1 MSREP
6 AAALRERI
14 ENTIRGLTIDAV
26 GAASSGHVGAPLGL
40 ARPVFELWDRHLRF
54 DPRDPDWPLRDRFVL
69 SAGHASMLLYSL
81 LHLFGFDIPLEEIR
95 RFRQLGSRTPGH
107 PEYGETPGV
116 EVTTGPLGQGFG
128 HAVGMALAARMARS
142 RYGRGGE
149 GPGHHRV
156 YVVASDGDLM
166 EGVSHEAASI
176 AGHLGL
182 GNLVVLYD
190 DNRVTIDGP
199 TELSFSENVPG
210 RFDAY
215 GWHVLEADG
224 EDVASVRDALEAA
237 KAEEGRPSILCLRT
251 VIGYGSPNRA
261 GTGAAHGAAISE
273 EEEAR
278 LTKEN
283 LGWPLEPTFLV
294 PEDVRGYLAQSIA
307 AKRAD
312 REAEDARLDR
322 WRASH
327 PDLARA
333 WETARGREVAQGF
346 EGRLLEGLAEK
357 SKATRQYSGEAL
369 ARLCEEVPYL
379 VGGSADLA
387 GSNNTTLPA
396 GAFIGPGAGEGV
408 DPFAG
413 SNFHFGVREHAMGTI
428 ANGIALDGTF
438 LPYAGTFLVFS
449 DYMRPTIRLAAL
461 MGVRST
467 FVFTHDTI
475 FTDEDG
481 PTHQPVEQ
489 LDALRA
495 IPGLTVFRPADS
507 LETTM
512 AWAWVASQA
521 SGPVL
526 FALSR
531 QKVATFK
538 REASFDPRSVWKG
551 AYAVREPESPP
562 DVVLVA
568 TGSEVP
574 LACEAADRLREEGAM
589 ARVVSCPSLELFLA
603 QPEDYQ
609 RALVPDDGPPVAVVE
624 ALRAESFRRLVGRRG
639 FVYGVDRF
647 GASAPSGV
655 LAEAYGFTAERLAAR
670 VLAHLGR

>member
-6 AAALRERI
+6 SAALRERI
-14 ENTIRGLTIDAV
+14 ENTIRCLTLDAV
-26 GAASSGHVGAPLGL
+26 HTARSGHMGAPMGL
-40 ARPVFELWDRHLRF
+40 ARPVFELWDQHLRF
-54 DPRDPDWPLRDRFVL
+54 DPLDPDWPLRDRFVL

-81 LHLFGFDIPLEEIR
+81 LHLFGFDLSLDDIR
-95 RFRQLGSRTPGH
+95 SFRQLGSRTPGH
-107 PEYGETPGV
+107 PEYGHTPGV

-128 HAVGMALAARMARS
+128 HAVGMALAARMTRS
-142 RYGRGGE
+142 RFGREGE

-166 EGVSHEAASI
+166 EGLSHEAASL
-176 AGHLGL
+176 AGHLQL

-190 DNRVTIDGP
+190 DNLVTIDGP
-199 TELSFSENVPG
+199 TALSFSEDVPR
-210 RFDAY
+210 RFEAY
-215 GWHVLEADG
+215 GWQALEADG
-224 EDVASVRDALEAA
+224 DDVGSVREALEAA
-237 KAEEGRPSILCLRT
+237 KAEGARPSILCVRT
-251 VIGYGSPNRA
+251 VIGHGSPHKA
-261 GTGAAHGAAISE
+261 GESAAHGVLAE
-273 EEEAR
+273 EEVR

-283 LGWPLEPTFLV
+283 LGWPLEPAFLV
-294 PEDVRGYLAQSIA
+294 PEDVRAYLKQRIEVKRSERKA
-307 AKRAD
+307 AD
-312 REAEDARLDR
+312 ERLER
-322 WRASH
+322 WRAPH
-327 PDLARA
+327 PELAGA
-333 WETARGREVAQGF
+333 WETARSRAVAPDLAD
-346 EGRLLEGLAEK
+346 RLLAGLEEK
-357 SKATRQYSGEAL
+357 SQATRQYSGQAL
-369 ARLCEEVPYL
+369 SRLGEEVPYL

-396 GAFIGPGAGEGV
+396 GGFVGPGAGEGA

-413 SNFHFGVREHAMGTI
+413 SNLHFGVREHAMGAIT
-428 ANGIALDGTF
+428 NGIALDGTF
-438 LPYAGTFLVFS
+438 LPYSGTFLVFS
-449 DYMRPTIRLAAL
+449 DYMRPSIRLAAL

-475 FTDEDG
+475 FTGEDG

-495 IPGLTVFRPADS
+495 IPGLTVFRPADVV
-507 LETTM
+507 ETTM

-521 SGPVL
+521 KGPVL

-538 REASFDPRSVWKG
+538 RQASFDPRSVWRG

-574 LACEAADRLREEGAM
+574 LACETDDRLREEGTM

-603 QPEDYQ
+603 QPDHYQ
-609 RALVPDDGPPVAVVE
+609 RALLPEDGPPVVVIE

-639 FVYGVDRF
+639 FIYGVDRF
-647 GASAPSGV
+647 GASAPSDV
-655 LAEAYGFTAERLAAR
+655 LAEAYGFTSERLAAR